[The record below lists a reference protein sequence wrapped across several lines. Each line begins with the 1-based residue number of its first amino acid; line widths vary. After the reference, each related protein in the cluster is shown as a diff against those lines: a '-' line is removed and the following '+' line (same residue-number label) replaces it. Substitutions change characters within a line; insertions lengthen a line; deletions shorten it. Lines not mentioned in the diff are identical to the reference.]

1 MRRGIRGTATAL
13 LLIAIGAA
21 WRPVGEPLT
30 IATGSKLWFDG
41 KSTIRDWSCKAT
53 AIEGTIDAP
62 GAAVVADVLKGQKAV
77 KGATLTFPTSK
88 LDCENGTMNG
98 HMLRALNATQH
109 PTITFALT
117 GYELAADSAVKGTL
131 QGTLTI
137 NGVAKPIT
145 LQALFA
151 PAGPGLRVTGS
162 YGLTM
167 TEWQVAPP
175 KLMMGALKVNPLVTV
190 TFDLQLNP

>member
-13 LLIAIGAA
+13 LFIAVSAA
-21 WRPVGEPLT
+21 WRPALDPLT
-30 IATGSKLWFDG
+30 VAAGSKLWFDG
-41 KSTIRDWSCKAT
+41 KSTVRDWSCKAT
-53 AIEGTIDAP
+53 AIDGLIDAEGP
-62 GAAVVADVLKGQKAV
+62 AAVAAVLKGEKAV
-77 KGATLTFPTSK
+77 KAVTLTFPTAK

-98 HMLRALNATQH
+98 HMMKALNATQH

-117 GYELAADSAVKGTL
+117 GYELSAATPVKGTL

-145 LQALFA
+145 LPAEFA
-151 PAGPGLRVTGS
+151 AAGSALRVTGS
-162 YGLTM
+162 YPLTM

-175 KLMMGALKVNPLVTV
+175 RLMMGALKVNPLVTV
-190 TFDLQLNP
+190 NFDLQLNP